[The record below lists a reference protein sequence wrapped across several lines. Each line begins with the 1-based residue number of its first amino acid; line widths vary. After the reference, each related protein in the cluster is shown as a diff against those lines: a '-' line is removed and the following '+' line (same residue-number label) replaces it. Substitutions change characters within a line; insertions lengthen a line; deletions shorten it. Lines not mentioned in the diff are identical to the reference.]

1 MKFFPALFLFTCLAL
16 QLPAQFCTADDR
28 FTEVEYFTQ
37 AEIDFDI
44 DLEYGQALDYQ
55 GNLDTLLLDA
65 FYPDQGV
72 DALSLRP
79 AIVMIHGG
87 GFLSGNKTNRR
98 AECVAL
104 ARRGFVAFSINYRL
118 GWDTLDPSDQDYAIY
133 RAHQDAH
140 AAMRYVINQA
150 STFGIDTNWVFIG
163 GSSAGAI
170 AAHKLIY
177 ASPAEWDSV
186 VPGIEGV
193 LGRLDTSS
201 NNLTDTFDIKGIFN
215 NWGGVYQGVNQA
227 SEMIPMV
234 AFHGELDGTVRI
246 DSGANGLVGSRT
258 LHNALISNGICSEL
272 TVDLDGGHGVYPG
285 QDGAVFRAARASCFF
300 KSLFCNTCSDYYS
313 TDSIPA
319 SCSVATSLDEPLAA
333 NYSVYPN
340 PVQDRIQV
348 AGLQGG
354 ETLVLYNASG
364 QLIEAREEMGEISM
378 AHLPSGLYILTV
390 VGEEKRETFRL
401 VKQ

>member
-79 AIVMIHGG
+79 AVIMIHGG
-87 GFLSGNKTNRR
+87 GFLSGNKTDRR

-104 ARRGFVAFSINYRL
+104 ARRGYVAFSINYRL

-140 AAMRYVINQA
+140 AALRYVISQA
-150 STFGIDTNWVFIG
+150 NTFGIDTNWVFIG

-177 ASPAEWDSV
+177 ASQAEWDSI

-193 LGRLDTSS
+193 LGSLDTSS
-201 NNLTDTFDIKGIFN
+201 NNLTNTFDIKGFFN
-215 NWGGVYQGVNQA
+215 NWGGVYAGLNQP

-234 AFHGELDGTVRI
+234 AFHGELDGTVGI
-246 DSGANGLVGSRT
+246 DTGSNGLVGSRT

-272 TVDLDGGHGVYPG
+272 TVDPDGGHGVFLGP
-285 QDGAVFRAARASCFF
+285 DGAVFRAARASCFF

-319 SCSVATSLDEPLAA
+319 SCSVATSLDEPLTA

-340 PVQDRIQV
+340 PVQDRI
-348 AGLQGG
+348 
-354 ETLVLYNASG
+354 
-364 QLIEAREEMGEISM
+364 
-378 AHLPSGLYILTV
+378 
-390 VGEEKRETFRL
+390 
-401 VKQ
+401 